1 MFEHL
6 KFWKY
11 ERTITR
17 IAIKYIDLEDK
28 NKELHD
34 EIIMLENIVNHKEN
48 VIKKLKGED

>member
-1 MFEHL
+1 MFENL

-17 IAIKYIDLEDK
+17 IAMKYIDLEEK

-34 EIIMLENIVNHKEN
+34 EIIILERLVEHKED
-48 VIKKLKGED
+48 VIKKLKGEK